1 MFTGGDAGAGRPNW
15 TGKIPI
21 PIMEPT
27 LQFGIPG
34 RWSSG
39 LTGFGKVTMNIRRL
53 FNPVVPALALVVL
66 AAAPLQA
73 QEASA
78 PDTLDDG
85 VIRFTYPE
93 EDGSLTADEKISI
106 LNEKLINN
114 PADAKSWNDLG
125 VLYAGQEK
133 FDVARDA
140 FIKAVQI
147 DSRNGDYHRNLG
159 LAFSKLGIHEMAVV
173 EFGAY
178 RKFDEMGGRD
188 YWRLIGG
195 AQLQAGMI
203 DDARRTFTEGITA
216 MEPTLGAEGF
226 RLVLAL
232 NQLEVEQGTEQAV
245 RTLLE
250 KYTPSAVAFIS
261 GAQTLADPEAEDGY
275 FEASSIVHNRV
286 QQMVDDGKLMEQS
299 GLETE
304 AAGLYKSAYELA
316 PHRADLLPRL
326 VDVYIKQGKILDAG
340 VAARLARADHPD
352 KAGTWIATGKVHE
365 QNMRLDEAVA
375 AYEKAYEIEK
385 IDDVRVAI
393 GNLYIRLGNDKEAGR
408 WLKEGLGEGVKPE
421 VVYNYAVSLIREKKY
436 HAAIPSLRSVTRQRP
451 EMFQAWLALA
461 QCLQATKQYT
471 KAVEPFEKAMELKPD
486 PKLAFHLGSVAKKSK
501 QYDKSIAAYQTALE
515 MDPTYVKARYN
526 LSLTYM
532 AAKRYEEAVESFDKM
547 VELDGESYRAYYS
560 QGLSYYYLGRY
571 DEALEAF
578 DMAMEFKDT
587 VNLFNNIGLVYDKL
601 GDKKQTVEWYKK
613 AQALKDGK

>member
-1 MFTGGDAGAGRPNW
+1 
-15 TGKIPI
+15 
-21 PIMEPT
+21 
-27 LQFGIPG
+27 
-34 RWSSG
+34 
-39 LTGFGKVTMNIRRL
+39 MNIRIL
-53 FNPVVPALALVVL
+53 FNPVVLALALVVL
-66 AAAPLQA
+66 AAAPIQA
-73 QEASA
+73 QNASA

-85 VIRFTYPE
+85 MIRFTYPE
-93 EDGSLTADEKISI
+93 EDGRLTTDEKISI
-106 LNEKLINN
+106 INEKLTSN

-125 VLYAGQEK
+125 VLYADQEK

-159 LAFSKLGIHEMAVV
+159 LAFSKLDMHEMAVV
-173 EFGAY
+173 EFDAY
-178 RKFDEMGGRD
+178 RKFDEMGGQD

-216 MEPTLGAEGF
+216 MEPALGAEGF

-232 NQLEVEQGTEQAV
+232 NQLESEQGTEQAV
-245 RTLLE
+245 RALLE
-250 KYTPSAVAFIS
+250 KYTPAAVAFIS
-261 GAQTLADPEAEDGY
+261 GTEILDEPKAEDGY
-275 FEASSIVHNRV
+275 LEARSIVHNRV

-299 GLETE
+299 GLDAE
-304 AAGLYKSAYELA
+304 AADLYKSAYELA
-316 PHRADLLPRL
+316 PYRDDLLPRL
-326 VDVYIKQGKILDAG
+326 VDVYIKQGKTLDAG

-352 KAGTWIATGKVHE
+352 KSGTWIATGKVHE
-365 QNMRLDEAVA
+365 QNNRLDEAVT

-408 WLKEGLGEGVKPE
+408 WLKEGLGKGAKPE

-436 HAAIPSLRSVTRQRP
+436 HAAIPSLRTVTNQRP

-461 QCLQATKQYT
+461 QCLQATKQYS
-471 KAVEPFEKAMELKPD
+471 KAVEPFEKALELKSD
-486 PKLAFHLGSVAKKSK
+486 PKLAFHLGSVTRNSK
-501 QYDKSIAAYQTALE
+501 QYDKSIAAYQAALE

-532 AAKRYEEAVESFDKM
+532 DAGRYEEAAESFDKM

-578 DMAMEFKDT
+578 DMAMEFKKT
-587 VNLFNNIGLVYDKL
+587 VNLYNNIGLVYDKL